1 VPESR
6 QARSFRWNPLNRE
19 WQPGGAGV
27 EAWASQ
33 VSFISQHAAF
43 GKRRAVCDH
52 PGGRVWFYH
61 TIT

>member
-1 VPESR
+1 M
-6 QARSFRWNPLNRE
+6 NRE